1 MHAAAAVL
9 LAGPVQADVHAA
21 AHAAGATAAHQPKVV
36 AAKETPAKRA
46 AVNAIDRHQAD
57 LVGLSDR
64 IWAYAETALRET
76 RSAAA
81 LADYAEEQGFKVE
94 RGVAGMPTA
103 FVATYGSGRPVI
115 GIMGE
120 YDALPGVSQKAI
132 PVQEPLQ
139 AGAAGHGCG
148 HNMFGPASLGAAIA
162 IKEQIAAGRLK
173 GTVKFFG
180 TPAEEAVGGKVYMAR
195 EGLFDGVDAVL
206 AWHPSDETQADM
218 VSSQAMVSLIVEFAG
233 RTAHAAGD
241 PWNGRSAVDA
251 AELFTHGINMMREH
265 IKPTSRMHY
274 VILSG
279 GDVPNVVPAYS
290 KVSLW
295 LRDWKRDE
303 VEQLLARTRKV
314 AEGAAMMT
322 ETTGKVTV
330 DGGSWDML
338 VNEAGARL
346 LHANLLLLG
355 PVKYTNEEQAF
366 ARQIQKTTGVPE
378 VGMFDGVKPLEGQ
391 EPEGGSTDVAD
402 ISWVA
407 PTLHVSVATSPVD
420 APWHAWPVV
429 AAGGMSIGHKGMVLA
444 SKVLAATM
452 VDLYEQPQALAA
464 IQAEFKA
471 KKGDTVYRPYIPDG
485 PPPVPED

>member
-1 MHAAAAVL
+1 
-9 LAGPVQADVHAA
+9 
-21 AHAAGATAAHQPKVV
+21 
-36 AAKETPAKRA
+36 
-46 AVNAIDRHQAD
+46 
-57 LVGLSDR
+57 
-64 IWAYAETALRET
+64 
-76 RSAAA
+76 
-81 LADYAEEQGFKVE
+81 
-94 RGVAGMPTA
+94 
-103 FVATYGSGRPVI
+103 
-115 GIMGE
+115 
-120 YDALPGVSQKAI
+120 
-132 PVQEPLQ
+132 VQEPLQ

-162 IKEQIAAGRLK
+162 IKEQIAAGKLK

-218 VSSQAMVSLIVEFAG
+218 ASSQAMVSLIVEFEG

-265 IKPTSRMHY
+265 VKPTSRMHY
-274 VILSG
+274 VILTG
-279 GDVPNVVPAYS
+279 GDVPNVVPAYA

-314 AEGAAMMT
+314 AEGAATMT
-322 ETTGKVTV
+322 ETTAKVTV
-330 DGGSWDML
+330 DGGSWEML
-338 VNEAGARL
+338 VNEPGARL

-366 ARQIQKTTGVPE
+366 AKAIQKATGVPE
-378 VGMFDGVKPLEGQ
+378 VGMFEGVKPLEGQ

-407 PTLHVSVATSPVD
+407 PTLHVSVATAPVD

-429 AAGGMSIGHKGMVLA
+429 AAGGMSIGHKGMVQA

-452 VDLYEQPQALAA
+452 VDLYEQPRALAA
-464 IQAEFKA
+464 VQADFKA
-471 KKGDTVYRPYIPDG
+471 KKGATTYVPYIPEG
-485 PPPVPED
+485 PPPVPKD